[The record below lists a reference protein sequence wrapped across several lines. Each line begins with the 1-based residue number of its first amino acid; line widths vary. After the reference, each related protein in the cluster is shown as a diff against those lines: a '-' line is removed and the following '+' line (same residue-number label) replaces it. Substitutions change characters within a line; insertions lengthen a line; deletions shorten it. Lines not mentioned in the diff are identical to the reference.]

1 MCLKACESEYHIC
14 DKSEIIYD
22 SRKISSGVNLA
33 LDTGTLSSSTN
44 TKHKSPTKCKWSFPR
59 FFLKLS
65 DSCTN
70 YKNYYVIDP
79 ALLELL
85 VLRVCQRSSPHQG
98 SVMVAKDVLLNP
110 EHSFNMVLEQWS
122 SQMAGFAYK
131 MQSLQLDMAE
141 FACVNAIMLF
151 EQGDYFLDLDAE
163 WPEFQTFSS
172 IRFNPPRFWILT
184 CVLVGI
190 FTRRS

>member
-1 MCLKACESEYHIC
+1 M
-14 DKSEIIYD
+14 
-22 SRKISSGVNLA
+22 
-33 LDTGTLSSSTN
+33 
-44 TKHKSPTKCKWSFPR
+44 
-59 FFLKLS
+59 
-65 DSCTN
+65 
-70 YKNYYVIDP
+70 
-79 ALLELL
+79 LELL

-151 EQGDYFLDLDAE
+151 EQGDYFLHSLNFRRLLRVVFTPLDS
-163 WPEFQTFSS
+163 EFLRVF
-172 IRFNPPRFWILT
+172 
-184 CVLVGI
+184 
-190 FTRRS
+190 

>member
-1 MCLKACESEYHIC
+1 MIV
-14 DKSEIIYD
+14 
-22 SRKISSGVNLA
+22 SS
-33 LDTGTLSSSTN
+33 
-44 TKHKSPTKCKWSFPR
+44 R
-59 FFLKLS
+59 FFFILS
-65 DSCTN
+65 ESCTN
-70 YKNYYVIDP
+70 YKNYYAIDP

-110 EHSFNMVLEQWS
+110 EHSFNMVLEQWF

-172 IRFNPPRFWILT
+172 IRFNPPRF
-184 CVLVGI
+184 
-190 FTRRS
+190 

>member
-1 MCLKACESEYHIC
+1 MFSDLLMCLKACESEYHIC
-14 DKSEIIYD
+14 NKSEIIYD
-22 SRKISSGVNLA
+22 SRKISSGGWYIIILNKEL
-33 LDTGTLSSSTN
+33 TQ
-44 TKHKSPTKCKWSFPR
+44 KSNQVYMIVFSR
-59 FFLKLS
+59 FFFILS
-65 DSCTN
+65 ESCTN
-70 YKNYYVIDP
+70 YINYLIDP

-163 WPEFQTFSS
+163 WPEFQTISS
-172 IRFNPPRFWILT
+172 IRFNPPRF
-184 CVLVGI
+184 
-190 FTRRS
+190 

>member
-1 MCLKACESEYHIC
+1 M
-14 DKSEIIYD
+14 
-22 SRKISSGVNLA
+22 
-33 LDTGTLSSSTN
+33 
-44 TKHKSPTKCKWSFPR
+44 
-59 FFLKLS
+59 
-65 DSCTN
+65 
-70 YKNYYVIDP
+70 
-79 ALLELL
+79 LELL

-110 EHSFNMVLEQWS
+110 EHSFNMALEQWS

-172 IRFNPPRFWILT
+172 IRFNPPRF
-184 CVLVGI
+184 
-190 FTRRS
+190 

>member
-1 MCLKACESEYHIC
+1 MIV
-14 DKSEIIYD
+14 
-22 SRKISSGVNLA
+22 SS
-33 LDTGTLSSSTN
+33 
-44 TKHKSPTKCKWSFPR
+44 R
-59 FFLKLS
+59 FFFILS
-65 DSCTN
+65 ESCTN
-70 YKNYYVIDP
+70 FKNFVIYL

-151 EQGDYFLDLDAE
+151 EQGDYFLDLDSV
-163 WPEFQTFSS
+163 SS
-172 IRFNPPRFWILT
+172 LNFRRLPR
-184 CVLVGI
+184 VG
-190 FTRRS
+190 FTPLDSKSLRVF